1 MRLATVA
8 SRKSVG
14 NAVRRNR
21 ARRLLREAFRTIRAD
36 LEGNVDIVLIARRA
50 INNACMEEVRDELRY
65 LAKKAG
71 LLKKEEHR

>member
-50 INNACMEEVRDELRY
+50 INNACMEEVHDELRY